1 MMKTTTVTWSTPQ
14 MAGAAYIHGRVP
26 KEFHMKLTDYQLY
39 CILLILV
46 TPVAYLELPKTLVHI
61 LFANSWLAVIAAAI
75 PGLLLIQ
82 MYYYIVARSELPFP
96 LMLEEHLG
104 KVAGKLLGLLYIPL
118 FILACSYT
126 LRLFIEFM
134 KMNVLPATPISVLIG
149 VLLLVCWVAIK
160 VGLDATARVFEIVI
174 IIGLTF
180 GLIIVLLALANN
192 FHPERILPI
201 GYLNYRSLGQ
211 GTLLVASVV
220 GKLMPVLA
228 LAFFI
233 DDKKRSLGIMRWV
246 VFVFIPVITLN
257 TMAIIITRGI
267 MPSLS
272 QAFPFFSMVR
282 LARIGAFIQNLDIL
296 FIGIWILGIFGAV
309 TIHWFMACYT
319 TQQVFGLSNYRFV
332 AAPTAMTIGILSIVI
347 SRNNLELVIWSQR
360 IIPYVYS
367 FFFILIPLLVFLVT
381 LFKPT
386 PANKSADSGDLAN
399 SSSA

>member
-1 MMKTTTVTWSTPQ
+1 V
-14 MAGAAYIHGRVP
+14 
-26 KEFHMKLTDYQLY
+26 KLTDFQLF
-39 CILLILV
+39 CILLLMV
-46 TPVAYLELPKTLVHI
+46 APVAYLETPHTLVHI
-61 LFANSWLAVIAAAI
+61 LFANSWLAVITAVI

-82 MYYYIVARSELPFP
+82 MYYYIITKSGRPFP
-96 LMLEEHLG
+96 QMLEEHLG

-118 FILACSYT
+118 FILVCSYT

-134 KMNVLPATPISVLIG
+134 KMNVLPATPISVFIG

-160 VGLDATARVFEIVI
+160 AGLETSARVLEII
-174 IIGLTF
+174 TIIGLTF

-192 FHPERILPI
+192 FHPARLLPI

-211 GTLLVASVV
+211 GTLLVASIV

-246 VFVFIPVITLN
+246 VLVFIPVITLN

-272 QAFPFFSMVR
+272 QSFPVFSMVR
-282 LARIGAFIQNLDIL
+282 LARIGAFIQNVDIF
-296 FIGIWILGIFGAV
+296 FIGVWILGIFGAV
-309 TIHWFMACYT
+309 TIPWFMACYT
-319 TQQVFGLSNYRFV
+319 TQQVFGLRNYRFA

-347 SRNNLELVIWSQR
+347 SRNNLEVVIWSQK
-360 IIPYVYS
+360 ITPYVYS
-367 FFFILIPLLVFLVT
+367 FFFIVIPLLVFLVT
-381 LFKPT
+381 LFKPM
-386 PANKSADSGDLAN
+386 PASKSADSGDLAN
-399 SSSA
+399 PTSA